1 MVEVSCLRFSMKSA
15 GLFLRGHETRPT
27 FFLITN
33 QRLGQRD
40 MVESWELVWLT
51 EGINTSQN
59 GTLATREIFV
69 SLFFQDDV
77 GGIRSRLPP
86 LRSLCAGN
94 FQSIS
99 T

>member
-1 MVEVSCLRFSMKSA
+1 
-15 GLFLRGHETRPT
+15 
-27 FFLITN
+27 
-33 QRLGQRD
+33 

-77 GGIRSRLPP
+77 GGILPP

>member
-1 MVEVSCLRFSMKSA
+1 MKSA